1 MNPFNELRAGLCA
14 LAKRSVGVMGVCA
27 NEESTK
33 LYLALPLVG
42 LLGYDYSNPYE
53 VYPEH
58 AADAADAA
66 GGKSS
71 KIGLAIMRGGNAVVG
86 LECKRVGADLVE
98 PRGELRAYFDA
109 VPTVKL
115 GILTNGIVFEFF
127 VDSATPE
134 VMDDEPFLVL
144 DLETVARNGVPD
156 ELLETLI
163 HLTKQNFNPETI
175 AEMAHIHL
183 CKKRLRSLLIAE
195 ANSPTEEFCR
205 FVLQRA
211 GLKNVRKGTIERHYG
226 PLIKNAFEEALV
238 LPIVQK
244 LRSEAGPE
252 GKFNAVNLHQIGQ
265 RIVTTERELALIAY
279 VRRRLAFLVAEEALY
294 NAIDQID
301 YRDYLGKLSVF
312 YSNERSGRLFD
323 FVEAGD
329 GINKFIFP
337 APFCEIVTNNMLDID
352 EALKATFTA
361 RVRELGSLPLIGRL
375 AQIA

>member
-14 LAKRSVGVMGVCA
+14 LAKRAVGVMGACA

-33 LYLALPLVG
+33 LYLALPLIG

-58 AADAADAA
+58 PADQS
-66 GGKSS
+66 GGKAS
-71 KIGLAIMRGGNAVVG
+71 KVDLAIMRDANPVVA
-86 LECKRVGADLVE
+86 LECKKVGADLV
-98 PRGELRAYFDA
+98 PARAELRAYYDA
-109 VPTVKL
+109 VPSVKL

-127 VDSATPE
+127 VDSTLPN
-134 VMDDEPFLVL
+134 VMDEEPFLAL
-144 DLETVARNGVPD
+144 DLDTISRNGVCD

-163 HLTKQNFNPETI
+163 HLTKANFNPETI

-195 ANSPTEEFCR
+195 AKAPSEDFCR
-205 FVLQRA
+205 FFLLRA

-238 LPIVQK
+238 LPVVQR

-252 GKFNAVNLHQIGQ
+252 GKFNAANLHQIGQ
-265 RIVTTERELALIAY
+265 RIATTERELAIVNY
-279 VRRRLAFLVAEEALY
+279 VRRRLAFLVSEDALF
-294 NAIDQID
+294 NAIDQVD
-301 YRDYLGKLSVF
+301 YKDYLGKLTV
-312 YSNERSGRLFD
+312 YYNNERHGRIFD
-323 FVEAGD
+323 YIEASD

-337 APFCEIVTNNMLDID
+337 APFGEIVSNNNLDID

-361 RVRELGSLPLIGRL
+361 RVREIGPLQLIGQL

>member
-1 MNPFNELRAGLCA
+1 MNPFNELRAGLCS
-14 LAKRSVGVMGVCA
+14 LAKRSVAVMGACA
-27 NEESTK
+27 HEESTK
-33 LYLALPLVG
+33 LYLALPLIG

-58 AADAADAA
+58 ADANAA
-66 GGKSS
+66 TC
-71 KIGLAIMRGGNAVVG
+71 KIDLAIMREGNAVVG
-86 LECKRVGADLVE
+86 LQCKTVGADLIE

-109 VPTVKL
+109 LPTVKL

-127 VDSATPE
+127 VDSVVPDA
-134 VMDDEPFLVL
+134 MDEEPFLVL
-144 DLETVARNGVPD
+144 DLETVSRNGVSD

-195 ANSPTEEFCR
+195 ANAPSEEFCR
-205 FVLQRA
+205 FVLERA
-211 GLKNVRKGTIERHYG
+211 GLSNVRKGTIERHYG

-265 RIVTTERELALIAY
+265 RIVTTERELAIVTY
-279 VRRRLAFLVAEEALY
+279 VRRRLAFLVCEEALF
-294 NAIDQID
+294 NAIDQIA
-301 YRDYLGKLSVF
+301 YKDYLGKLAVY
-312 YSNERSGRLFD
+312 YSNERNGRLFD
-323 FVEAGD
+323 YVEASD
-329 GINKFIFP
+329 GIDKFIFP
-337 APFCEIVTNNMLDID
+337 APFGEIVTNNALDID
-352 EALKATFTA
+352 EPLKATFTA
-361 RVRELGSLPLIGRL
+361 RVREMGPLQLVGRL